1 MPTDDVNAYLEQAN
15 RFPASA
21 PGPTGPTGRDTSG
34 IKQQVLSMLM
44 QLGEDEVLEIFRTYI
59 NQTGGAAAPAPTP
72 AVAPATQA
80 AEQPQASS
88 AILGLGL

>member
-15 RFPASA
+15 RFPTS
-21 PGPTGPTGRDTSG
+21 PDRDTSG

-59 NQTGGAAAPAPTP
+59 NQTGGAAAPTP
-72 AVAPATQA
+72 AVAPATA
-80 AEQPQASS
+80 APEQPQEAPMPQASP
-88 AILGLGL
+88 AIRSLGL

>member
-21 PGPTGPTGRDTSG
+21 SAPGPTGRDTSG

-59 NQTGGAAAPAPTP
+59 NQTGGATAPAPTP

-88 AILGLGL
+88 AVLGLGL